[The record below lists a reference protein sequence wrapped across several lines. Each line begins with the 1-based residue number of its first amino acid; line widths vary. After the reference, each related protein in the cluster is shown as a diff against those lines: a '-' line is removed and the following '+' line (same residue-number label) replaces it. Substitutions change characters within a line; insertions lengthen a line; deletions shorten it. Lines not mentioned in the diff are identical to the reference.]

1 MELFIYNHL
10 EELQE
15 YTYPIICQ
23 EGKGF
28 YTHFLFVSTILHT
41 LHLAWLGVVLVYFLK
56 ILDVFILLFCF

>member
-15 YTYPIICQ
+15 YTYPINCQ

-28 YTHFLFVSTILHT
+28 YTHLLYFIHCIWHGSAFFSLP
-41 LHLAWLGVVLVYFLK
+41 VYFL
-56 ILDVFILLFCF
+56 IMF

>member
-1 MELFIYNHL
+1 MELPIYNHL

-15 YTYPIICQ
+15 YTYPIVCQ

-28 YTHFLFVSTILHT
+28 IPIFFSFLLHT

-56 ILDVFILLFCF
+56 IFDLLILCFCF